1 MAGKGDFSIHFT
13 EDLEEAVHAAL
24 PKREMEK
31 SMNLKIDLLDNK
43 ERGYNNANSR
53 NVY

>member
-1 MAGKGDFSIHFT
+1 MRLAKTRNG
-13 EDLEEAVHAAL
+13 
-24 PKREMEK
+24 EK
-31 SMNLKIDLLDNK
+31 YEPKIDLLDNK

>member
-1 MAGKGDFSIHFT
+1 MAGKGDTFYGRFRGSS
-13 EDLEEAVHAAL
+13 ACGS